1 VITPTREQFIVLL
14 ARETLRK
21 AFAAES
27 TDA

>member
-14 ARETLRK
+14 AREPLRK
-21 AFAAES
+21 ALDGES